1 MFTVDDEEQG
11 FNACRQMLSNDGAG
25 HTAIIHTSDQ
35 RRIERFGRELRAS
48 RIRVNAAG
56 VQGTMGLGTGLQPWM
71 TVGSGTFG
79 RSSTTD
85 NVTYTHLLNIKRVA
99 FGELA
104 AQCTYIFQSKSLQR
118 CLRLRARAGAAV
130 RC

>member
-1 MFTVDDEEQG
+1 
-11 FNACRQMLSNDGAG
+11 
-25 HTAIIHTSDQ
+25 IHTSDQ

-48 RIRVNAAG
+48 RILVNAAG
-56 VQGTMGLGTGLQPWM
+56 VQGTMDLGTGLQPWM

-99 FGELA
+99 FG
-104 AQCTYIFQSKSLQR
+104 
-118 CLRLRARAGAAV
+118 
-130 RC
+130 